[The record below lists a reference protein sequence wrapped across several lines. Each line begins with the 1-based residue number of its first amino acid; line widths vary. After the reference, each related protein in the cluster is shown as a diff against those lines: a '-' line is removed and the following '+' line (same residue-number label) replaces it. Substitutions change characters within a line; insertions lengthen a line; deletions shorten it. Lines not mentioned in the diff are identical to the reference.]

1 MGKKDGDWLVWEIQK
16 LSKSVSGYEA
26 TYVECSKKYFP
37 WCLALFI
44 YLLILL
50 LLLSDSIHY
59 QAMCLTFFGLIY
71 YKMVP
76 VIESKQNMHS
86 MTAAKYFYIPKAFL
100 KCLVRAH
107 IRMFQGS
114 PTSSFE
120 NFFFY
125 EFLKITFKWL
135 DCFSSLLH
143 IWFSLISNIWSLIMY
158 VKYFY
163 HSHFTLDSEPDNR
176 LWNSSW
182 HWLVGQR

>member
-71 YKMVP
+71 YKMVA

-120 NFFFY
+120 AWELFFF
-125 EFLKITFKWL
+125 FFMNFWKL
-135 DCFSSLLH
+135 SLNGWIVFHLYY
-143 IWFSLISNIWSLIMY
+143 IY
-158 VKYFY
+158 D
-163 HSHFTLDSEPDNR
+163 SH
-176 LWNSSW
+176 
-182 HWLVGQR
+182 